1 MPKFEI
7 TGPDGVRH
15 EVVGPEGATEQQ
27 ALQHFQAQQAPAAPE
42 PQQEPEKEQGYQ
54 LSLEDKAAVRR
65 IRDSEILPST
75 DSIVQGATFGFA
87 DEMAAGLGAPL
98 DALFSDRSMKESYDH
113 SMATSE
119 YRRELEQKE
128 KPIRSMIGEIGG
140 GVLTGGTLAKGGLTL
155 MNGGKGLLAK
165 TGRGA
170 VEGALY
176 GGASGIGHA
185 DSGNRLEGMAYGGAL
200 GGLFG
205 GAAPAVANVA
215 SKALSP
221 VVKKGQALARRAL
234 HENPTAKQ
242 AGLSPNTYRTL
253 RETVQADMRGGTNRL
268 AAAGDDAM
276 LADAGPGSAG
286 LLDAVGQVPGGRQIA
301 QTNVGNRV
309 TEASKRV
316 TSALDD
322 ALGKP
327 GESSSRALR
336 VYGDKTN
343 PLSLIY
349 KRAYSKPIDYSSET
363 GRHIEG
369 LVKGRVPKAAIDA
382 ANSLMRVKGETS
394 KQIMAKVADDGSVVF
409 ETLPDVRQLDYITRG
424 LNEVSDVANGKGKL
438 GGTTPLGQAYSSLS
452 REIRIA
458 LKEAVPE
465 YKDALNVAADAIRTV
480 KAREAGK
487 IVLSPRMTREEL
499 SEVLSDMGGAE
510 LRKVSEGVRMHIDD
524 TMANVKRAMTDTN
537 MDAREAAKALGDLS
551 GRANREKLTALL
563 GPEKAQRLFGEIDQ
577 ADKAFQLRAGM
588 AQNSK
593 TAPRQLFNDQNK
605 AQAEDGII
613 NQLRMGKPVASAQS
627 LARKAMGRT
636 PQHMDAIASKNA
648 AEIADALTGPRGE
661 NMKKLAALLMKKEPK
676 GIEQVAKAMKLD
688 PEVAKTL
695 MRGLAI
701 KAGGEAKEFIKVR

>member
-7 TGPDGVRH
+7 TDPDGVRH

-42 PQQEPEKEQGYQ
+42 PQQEPEEEQGYQ
-54 LSLEDKAAVRR
+54 LTQADMKGVEFARKHGAGPTNSL
-65 IRDSEILPST
+65 
-75 DSIVQGATFGFA
+75 VQGATLGFA
-87 DEMAAGLGAPL
+87 DEIASGILAPIN
-98 DALFSDRSMKESYDH
+98 ALVRGGSIGENYDRSMAMQDAILKNEQEDYPVG
-113 SMATSE
+113 SMAS
-119 YRRELEQKE
+119 
-128 KPIRSMIGEIGG
+128 EIGG

-155 MNGGKGLLAK
+155 MNGGKGLWAK
-165 TGRGA
+165 AALGA
-170 VEGALY
+170 GEGA
-176 GGASGIGHA
+176 
-185 DSGNRLEGMAYGGAL
+185 AYGGLSGAGHAGSLADVPMNVGAGVAL

-205 GAAPAVANVA
+205 GLAPAVTNVA

-221 VVKKGQALARRAL
+221 VVKKGQSLARRAL

-253 RETVQADMRGGTNRL
+253 RETVQADMQGGTNRL

-336 VYGDKTN
+336 VHGDKTN

-363 GRHIEG
+363 GRRIEG

-409 ETLPDVRQLDYITRG
+409 ETMPDVRQLDYITRG

-577 ADKAFQLRAGM
+577 ADKAFQLRASM

-627 LARKAMGRT
+627 LARKVMGRT
-636 PQHMDAIASKNA
+636 PQHMDALASKNA
-648 AEIADALTGPRGE
+648 AEIAEALTGPRGE

-701 KAGGEAKEFIKVR
+701 KTGGEAKGFIGGT